1 MQRSD
6 SDSYDAMVLTA
17 PHRALES
24 VERKV
29 PSPSAGEVL
38 IRVLRTGVCGTDLHI
53 DAWNEWAQHTI
64 RPGLVVGH
72 EFVGEVVELGEDVAS
87 VYPGEIV
94 GAEGHI
100 VCGRCRNCMAGRRA
114 LCANTVGIGVQRDG
128 AFAEYIVMPAG
139 NLWPHL
145 GKIDLDVASIFDPFG
160 NAVHTATQFRLVAE
174 DVLITGAGPI
184 GLMAAIVARHNG
196 ARFVV
201 MTDVS
206 DYRLELAR
214 RIGVT
219 CAVDVRKTRLQDAQ
233 RELGMKEGF
242 DVGFEMSGVPS
253 AMRDMIDNMAHGGR
267 IAVLGLPDH
276 EFAVDWS
283 QVVFKMLTVRGVYGR
298 QIFETWY
305 QMSVFVQSGLDIS
318 PVITHRFPYGE
329 YREAFK
335 VGHSGQCGKIVLDWS
350 S

>member
-1 MQRSD
+1 MK
-6 SDSYDAMVLTA
+6 
-17 PHRALES
+17 ALVKAKAEPGLWLQD
-24 VERKV
+24 V
-29 PSPSAGEVL
+29 PEPKPGPGEVL
-38 IRVLRTGVCGTDLHI
+38 IRVLRTGICGTDLHI

-64 RPGLVVGH
+64 KPGLIVGH
-72 EFVGEVVELGEDVAS
+72 EFVGEIVELGEDVAS

-114 LCANTVGIGVQRDG
+114 LCANSVGIGVQRDG

-145 GKIDLDVASIFDPFG
+145 TKIDLDVASIFDPFG
-160 NAVHTATQFRLVAE
+160 NAVHVATQYRLVAE

-196 ARFVV
+196 ARFTVV
-201 MTDVS
+201 TDVS

-214 RIGVT
+214 KIGVT
-219 CAVDVRKTRLQDAQ
+219 EAVDVRTTRVRDVQQ
-233 RELGMKEGF
+233 ELGMKEGF

-253 AMRDMIDNMAHGGR
+253 AMREMIDNMAHGGR

-276 EFAVDWS
+276 EFPVDWS
-283 QVVFKMLTVRGVYGR
+283 QVVFKMLTIRGVYGR

-318 PVITHRFPYGE
+318 PVITHRFPYTE
-329 YREAFK
+329 HKEAFRI
-335 VGHSGQCGKIVLDWS
+335 GHSGQCGKIVLDWS
-350 S
+350 A

>member
-1 MQRSD
+1 MK
-6 SDSYDAMVLTA
+6 
-17 PHRALES
+17 ALVKAKAEPGLWLQD
-24 VERKV
+24 V
-29 PSPSAGEVL
+29 PQPKPGPGEVL
-38 IRVLRTGVCGTDLHI
+38 IRVLRTGICGTDLHI

-64 RPGLVVGH
+64 KPGLIVGH

-114 LCANTVGIGVQRDG
+114 LCANSVGIGVQRDG

-145 GKIDLDVASIFDPFG
+145 TEIDLDVASIFDPFG
-160 NAVHTATQFRLVAE
+160 NAVHVATQYRLVAE

-184 GLMAAIVARHNG
+184 GLMASIVARHNG
-196 ARFVV
+196 ARFTVV
-201 MTDVS
+201 TDVS

-214 RIGVT
+214 KIGVT
-219 CAVDVRKTRLQDAQ
+219 EAVDVRTTRLRDVQQ
-233 RELGMKEGF
+233 KLGMKEGF

-253 AMRDMIDNMAHGGR
+253 AMREMIGSMAHGGR

-276 EFAVDWS
+276 EFPIDWS
-283 QVVFKMLTVRGVYGR
+283 EVVFKMLTIRGVYGR

-318 PVITHRFPYGE
+318 PVITHRFPYTE
-329 YREAFK
+329 YEEAFRI
-335 VGHSGQCGKIVLDWS
+335 GHSGQCGKIVLDWS
-350 S
+350 A

>member
-1 MQRSD
+1 
-6 SDSYDAMVLTA
+6 VK
-17 PHRALES
+17 ALVKAKAEPGLWLQD
-24 VERKV
+24 V
-29 PSPSAGEVL
+29 PEPKPGPGEVL
-38 IRVLRTGVCGTDLHI
+38 IRVLRTGICGTDLHI

-64 RPGLVVGH
+64 KPGLIVGH
-72 EFVGEVVELGEDVAS
+72 EFVGEIVELGEDVAS

-114 LCANTVGIGVQRDG
+114 LCANSVGIGVQRDG

-145 GKIDLDVASIFDPFG
+145 TEIDLDVASIFDPFG
-160 NAVHTATQFRLVAE
+160 NAVHVATQYRLVAE

-184 GLMAAIVARHNG
+184 GLMASIVARHNG
-196 ARFVV
+196 ARFTVV
-201 MTDVS
+201 TDVS

-214 RIGVT
+214 KIGVT
-219 CAVDVRKTRLQDAQ
+219 EAVDVRTTRLRDVQQ
-233 RELGMKEGF
+233 KLGMKEGF

-253 AMRDMIDNMAHGGR
+253 AMREMIGSMAHGGR

-276 EFAVDWS
+276 EFPIDWS
-283 QVVFKMLTVRGVYGR
+283 EVVFKMLTIRGVYGR

-318 PVITHRFPYGE
+318 PVITHRFPYTE
-329 YREAFK
+329 YEEAFRI
-335 VGHSGQCGKIVLDWS
+335 GHSGQCGKIVLDWS
-350 S
+350 A

>member
-1 MQRSD
+1 MK
-6 SDSYDAMVLTA
+6 
-17 PHRALES
+17 ALVKAKREPGLWLQD
-24 VERKV
+24 V
-29 PSPSAGEVL
+29 PEPKPGPGEVL
-38 IRVLRTGVCGTDLHI
+38 LRVLRTGICGTDLHI

-64 RPGLVVGH
+64 KPPLVVGH
-72 EFVGEVVELGEDVAS
+72 EFVGEVVELGEGVAS
-87 VYPGEIV
+87 VYPGETV

-128 AFAEYIVMPAG
+128 AFAELIVMPAG
-139 NLWPHL
+139 NLWRHL
-145 GKIDLDVASIFDPFG
+145 TKIDLDVASIFDPFG

-184 GLMAAIVARHNG
+184 GIMAAVVARHNG

-201 MTDVS
+201 ITDVS

-214 RIGVT
+214 KIGVT
-219 CAVDVRKTRLQDAQ
+219 RAVDVSKTNLRDVQE
-233 RELGMKEGF
+233 ELGMKEGF
-242 DVGFEMSGVPS
+242 DVGFEMSGRPS

-276 EFAVDWS
+276 EFGIDWS
-283 QVVFKMLTVRGVYGR
+283 QVVFKMLTVKGVYGR

-318 PVITHRFPYGE
+318 PVITHRFPYE
-329 YREAFK
+329 QYKEAFA
-335 VGHSGQCGKIVLDWS
+335 VAHSGLCGKVVLDWS